1 MEGEIGSYSG
11 VGVRVPGG
19 HGMRDDDRGLRFGRD
34 EGLGQKTEWGYAL
47 RDESTVWRISE
58 GTIELRSNS

>member
-34 EGLGQKTEWGYAL
+34 EGLGQKTE
-47 RDESTVWRISE
+47 
-58 GTIELRSNS
+58 